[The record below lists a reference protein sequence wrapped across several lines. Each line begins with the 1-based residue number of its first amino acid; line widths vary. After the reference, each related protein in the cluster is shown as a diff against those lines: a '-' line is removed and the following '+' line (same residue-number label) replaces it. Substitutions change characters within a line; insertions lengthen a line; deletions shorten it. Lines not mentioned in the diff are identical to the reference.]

1 MLLFGSGVA
10 GVAFGG
16 GEQGGG
22 TYKLEGPCRPPP
34 PQNFKASYLFIY
46 FNRLGTYDS
55 GKNKVQAPQKKFN
68 LLSTTI
74 IFFLFLK
81 KKILKTQQSSE
92 C

>member
-22 TYKLEGPCRPPP
+22 TYKLEGPWPPP
-34 PQNFKASYLFIY
+34 PKKNFKASYLFIF
-46 FNRLGTYDS
+46 FNRLGTYGPD
-55 GKNKVQAPQKKFN
+55 KNRVQAPKKKFN